1 MHGPKIVVV
10 ELWMLGTL
18 KALTM
23 GYECHVVK
31 SVLGFE

>member
-1 MHGPKIVVV
+1 MHGPKTVVF

-18 KALTM
+18 KALTV
-23 GYECHVVK
+23 GYEFHVVK